1 MIDEYWILLKIESD
15 PQIVELKLFKKKKKI
30 ISRYNIAFQYTEN
43 GYGKLNLR
51 FSNIVKDDRN
61 AIL

>member
-1 MIDEYWILLKIESD
+1 MIDEYWKIESD